1 MGIVYTIIIGA
12 ICGYIADALMKNNGY
27 GLVINIIIGIAGS
40 YIGGWAFAQLGLT
53 INVCHT
59 ILNQIIIGAVGAII
73 ILFILGVIRG
83 GRNQFLRFACMEVPC
98 VVTKALLACYKKISN
113 VTVNL
118 YIKNIFFFTFGC

>member
-53 INVCHT
+53 INVGHT

-73 ILFILGVIRG
+73 ILFILGLIRG
-83 GRNQFLRFACMEVPC
+83 GRNRGRR
-98 VVTKALLACYKKISN
+98 N
-113 VTVNL
+113 R
-118 YIKNIFFFTFGC
+118 